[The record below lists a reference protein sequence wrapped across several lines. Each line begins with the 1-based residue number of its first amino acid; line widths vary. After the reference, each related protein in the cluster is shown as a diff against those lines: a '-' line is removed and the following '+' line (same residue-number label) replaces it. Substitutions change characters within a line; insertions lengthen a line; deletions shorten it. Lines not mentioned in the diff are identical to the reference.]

1 MLSTSVVSIIF
12 ENLPTLHS
20 RMWLQYYLAH
30 RKVHR
35 SDDLVMPFERSECDL
50 RVYACLQLLHYLR
63 EGLDLYASAMLAQD
77 VLIRELVLHLFIGV
91 SSDLQRTARRID
103 GSRVVVETI
112 RPLSSEFG
120 EERKRHGERVCVAGK
135 AVKLIVK
142 MVVEL
147 AHVERTSKGWY
158 ANKYIAVAKDSIHC
172 KR

>member
-1 MLSTSVVSIIF
+1 
-12 ENLPTLHS
+12 
-20 RMWLQYYLAH
+20 
-30 RKVHR
+30 
-35 SDDLVMPFERSECDL
+35 
-50 RVYACLQLLHYLR
+50 
-63 EGLDLYASAMLAQD
+63 
-77 VLIRELVLHLFIGV
+77 
-91 SSDLQRTARRID
+91 
-103 GSRVVVETI
+103 VETI